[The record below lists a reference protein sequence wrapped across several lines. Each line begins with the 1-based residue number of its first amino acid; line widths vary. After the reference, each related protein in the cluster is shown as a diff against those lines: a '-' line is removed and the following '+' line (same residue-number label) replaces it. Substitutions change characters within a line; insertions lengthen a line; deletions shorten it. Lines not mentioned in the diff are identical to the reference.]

1 MVNGST
7 SPSIRLGGFIAIKL
21 VMIELCLKDPNFCCF
36 STKLHFCDKLTKV
49 FSPIFFN
56 EKFRVEQ
63 RNERFHFRNTGWFCI
78 ESSENNCYS
87 VRHLPRLHLRLLRIC
102 LGFFF
107 FFWRGGGGGAG
118 NKRKLVCHS
127 EKDIRF
133 QTNMAARVVHALIFQ
148 TFIFHTRN
156 ENTSFKTSKRKEKVL
171 TNVFLTWE
179 WRLES

>member
-102 LGFFF
+102 LGFFLGG
-107 FFWRGGGGGAG
+107 RGGGG
-118 NKRKLVCHS
+118 
-127 EKDIRF
+127 E
-133 QTNMAARVVHALIFQ
+133 Q
-148 TFIFHTRN
+148 
-156 ENTSFKTSKRKEKVL
+156 EKTSLSLGEGYQISNKYGRSCSPRFNFSDVYFPYPK
-171 TNVFLTWE
+171 
-179 WRLES
+179 